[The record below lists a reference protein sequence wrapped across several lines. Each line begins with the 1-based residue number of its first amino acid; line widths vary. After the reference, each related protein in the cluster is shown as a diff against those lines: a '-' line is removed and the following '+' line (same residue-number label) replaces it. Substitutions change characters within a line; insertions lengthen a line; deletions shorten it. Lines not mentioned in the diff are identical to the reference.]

1 MKRLD
6 SKPRAD
12 ILADM
17 RVELVAHRGFMDDIG
32 RMDPLLVAESELD
45 LLRCLPSMLK
55 QPNLTSV
62 QMADVRG
69 TYGFALETFLRKH
82 KSWKKSKGVGNVR
95 SRRSKRRTDR
105 LSAGS
110 DTESDQPSR
119 KVASV
124 TPFARPF
131 MPISDITARSI
142 AKGKALVNA
151 FDAWKTGTD
160 KILPMRAVKFIGKHV
175 ASPVSRF
182 QHPTR
187 GVYHVLSATAQVEQ
201 RDNKLRNIFES
212 VARDLVPGRETRKLE
227 YEAAELLRDK
237 GGKIAKDRRKRRG
250 KGETKLLARLALECE
265 LCLMG
270 SKSWSAYD
278 KALKS
283 DGVVDAIR
291 TSLVRSDDSDSDSD
305 ANTVSLKTATAACL
319 D

>member
-1 MKRLD
+1 
-6 SKPRAD
+6 
-12 ILADM
+12 
-17 RVELVAHRGFMDDIG
+17 
-32 RMDPLLVAESELD
+32 
-45 LLRCLPSMLK
+45 
-55 QPNLTSV
+55 
-62 QMADVRG
+62 
-69 TYGFALETFLRKH
+69 
-82 KSWKKSKGVGNVR
+82 
-95 SRRSKRRTDR
+95 
-105 LSAGS
+105 
-110 DTESDQPSR
+110 
-119 KVASV
+119 
-124 TPFARPF
+124 

-212 VARDLVPGRETRKLE
+212 VARELVPGRETRKLE

-237 GGKIAKDRRKRRG
+237 GGKIAKDRRKRRE

-278 KALKS
+278 KALRS

-305 ANTVSLKTATAACL
+305 ANTVSLKTATAAWTKAQSAMVSPNARSGSRSATTPDRRMADMFRSLKASLRSVVAAAGNNPSAFNGNAGWAL
-319 D
+319 DSGAGRVANTRGGARGNCWQCNLPGHAWYEKDKCSLSGQTPAVGSVHASKAAKRKAANRVPPGP